1 MYDKAMLPLPFF
13 NVLLEDDGL
22 KSQAK
27 LSADIIHVGDTLL
40 YSNAGHTT
48 YVNVEEVFLD
58 NNAVLQFCVK
68 TKSEE
73 LIEATK

>member
-1 MYDKAMLPLPFF
+1 MHDKAMLPLPFF

-48 YVNVEEVFLD
+48 YVKVEEIVLD
-58 NNAVLQFCVK
+58 NDTVLRIRVK
-68 TKSEE
+68 TKSEN
-73 LIEATK
+73 